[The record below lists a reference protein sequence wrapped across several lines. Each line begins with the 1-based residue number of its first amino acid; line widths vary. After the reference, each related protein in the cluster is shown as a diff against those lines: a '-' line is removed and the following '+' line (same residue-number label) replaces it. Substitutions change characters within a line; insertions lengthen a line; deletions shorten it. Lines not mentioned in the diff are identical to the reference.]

1 VKTLL
6 TLPPTGKVW
15 RFYAQNYK
23 AEAGFLMKYIVRGNH
38 IEVTNALHSF
48 VEKKLGR
55 LEKYFDVTQKADA
68 HVVLSVLKDKHK
80 VEVTIPLPSLLL
92 RAEESSEDMY
102 ASVDLVVEK
111 LERQIRKFKTK
122 VNRRLRHDVTLR
134 SSFTED
140 PFTYANTKTAV
151 MDEEE
156 SAEFAVVRTKRFN
169 FKPMGTEEAVLQMN
183 LLGHNFF
190 VFSNAHTD
198 QINVVYKR
206 KDGKYGLI
214 EPE

>member
-1 VKTLL
+1 
-6 TLPPTGKVW
+6 
-15 RFYAQNYK
+15 
-23 AEAGFLMKYIVRGNH
+23 MKYIIRGNH
-38 IEVTNALHSF
+38 IEVTDALHRF

-55 LEKYFDVTQKADA
+55 LEKYFDITQTADA
-68 HVVLSVLKDKHK
+68 HVVLSVLRDKHK
-80 VEVTIPLPSLLL
+80 VEVTISFPSLLL
-92 RAEESSEDMY
+92 RAEELSEDMY

-122 VNRRLRHDVTLR
+122 VNRKPRYGITPR
-134 SSFTED
+134 SLFTED
-140 PFTYANTKTAV
+140 SFTYVNLKPTG
-151 MDEEE
+151 MDGEE
-156 SAEFAVVRTKRFN
+156 SSEFEVVRTKRFN
-169 FKPMGTEEAVLQMN
+169 FKPMGTEEAILQMN

-198 QINVVYKR
+198 QTNVVYKR